1 MSYHMMYPCKAMCF
15 FMQGNE
21 FFIRGNELFIKVFHT
36 REWVFH
42 IRKWGMLIRKFVIQ
56 TRKWIINTRKWGIHT
71 REWVIHTKGVS
82 FLYMKITHTCMNN
95 SLFEGNLW
103 VRGEHFGSE
112 TLSPPGITCFVVC
125 FCFLGEM
132 GK

>member
-1 MSYHMMYPCKAMCF
+1 MGHSYKGMSYSYK
-15 FMQGNE
+15 GSE
-21 FFIRGNELFIKVFHT
+21 FFIHE
-36 REWVFH
+36 
-42 IRKWGMLIRKFVIQ
+42 
-56 TRKWIINTRKWGIHT
+56 
-71 REWVIHTKGVS
+71 
-82 FLYMKITHTCMNN
+82 KITHTCMNN